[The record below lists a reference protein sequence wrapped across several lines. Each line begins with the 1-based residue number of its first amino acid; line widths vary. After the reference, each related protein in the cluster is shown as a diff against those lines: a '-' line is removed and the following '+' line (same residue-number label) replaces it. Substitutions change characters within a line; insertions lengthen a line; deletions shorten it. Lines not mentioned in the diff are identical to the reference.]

1 MVRNDFVIDF
11 KSLLRKEG
19 KNIKDVAEE
28 VGTAPS
34 AVSTRASRSVMNKGY
49 VEIVEA
55 LGYDI
60 EVRYVKRDNE

>member
-28 VGTAPS
+28 ICVAPS
-34 AVSTRASRSVMNKGY
+34 AVSTRASRRVMNKGY